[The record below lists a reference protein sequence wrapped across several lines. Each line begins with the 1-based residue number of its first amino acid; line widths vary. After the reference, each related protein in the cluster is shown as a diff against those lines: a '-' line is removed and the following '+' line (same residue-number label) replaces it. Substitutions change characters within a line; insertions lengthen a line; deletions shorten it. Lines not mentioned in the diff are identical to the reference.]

1 MPTPVR
7 ILAAI
12 GLPAIVIAAVAIAG
26 VVLLDGDT
34 GTRTAVAQPPVEQV
48 QAALDDGRVSYD
60 ELEAAAEATRQCFI
74 ANGVTPHFT
83 PGEGLRRT
91 KIGWEVPAGDSGKP
105 AAEVMAAVGQ
115 CRVTHYDDI
124 SSAYLAQDGPPSAA
138 AVDAAFDYMEACI
151 ASGGRP
157 EFANINFGSAGYR
170 TTRILQVTPDQGA
183 AYAQC
188 AVALETETGM
198 MAPGASFQ

>member
-1 MPTPVR
+1 MSTPTR
-7 ILAAI
+7 ILAAV
-12 GLPAIVIAAVAIAG
+12 GVPAIVLAAALIGGLA
-26 VVLLDGDT
+26 LLDRDGAT
-34 GTRTAVAQPPVEQV
+34 HTAVAQPPVEQV

-83 PGEGLRRT
+83 PGEGLRPT
-91 KIGWEVPAGDSGKP
+91 MIGWEVPAGDSGKP

-115 CRVTHYDDI
+115 CHVTHYDDI

-157 EFANINFGSAGYR
+157 EFANINFGSGGYR
-170 TTRILQVTPDQGA
+170 TTRILQVTPDQSA

-188 AVALETETGM
+188 AVAFETETGM
-198 MAPGASFQ
+198 IAPAASFQ